1 MTSDQTKFGD
11 RLLGVEPLSPNSRQR
26 LQQELH
32 AMFVRELTT
41 TRRVAFGIVAILAL
55 ISATVCGSLAL
66 TEPTLPTLARI
77 GLAVGTLFG
86 VAWAAVAA
94 RICWRGSLDLR
105 LVARRIAAMVW
116 VFTVLMMV
124 FFLMVG
130 MSAEDRLLGLMMI
143 ANGLAFLI
151 GAAVYWLTYRI
162 EQAELNTSEKLLQLE
177 LRLAELCEKQ

>member
-1 MTSDQTKFGD
+1 MTNDQTTFAD
-11 RLLGVEPLSPNSRQR
+11 RLLAVEPLSPNSRQQ
-26 LQQELH
+26 LEQELH
-32 AMFVRELTT
+32 AMFVRELSVA
-41 TRRVAFGIVAILAL
+41 RRVVFGIVAIVAL
-55 ISATVCGSLAL
+55 VSATVCGFLAI
-66 TEPTLPTLARI
+66 TEPNLPTLPRI

-86 VAWAAVAA
+86 LAWTVVGA
-94 RICWRGSLDLR
+94 RICWRGALDVR
-105 LVARRIAAMVW
+105 LDARRIAIMVW

-162 EQAELNTSEKLLQLE
+162 DQAELNTREKLLQLE
-177 LRLAELCEKQ
+177 LRLAELRETR